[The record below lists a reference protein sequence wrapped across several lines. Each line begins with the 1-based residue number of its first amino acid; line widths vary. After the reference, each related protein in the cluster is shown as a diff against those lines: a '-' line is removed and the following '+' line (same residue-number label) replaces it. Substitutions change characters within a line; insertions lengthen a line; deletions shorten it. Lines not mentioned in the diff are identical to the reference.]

1 MRRADDCLVLTYHSI
16 SNEDGPTS
24 IPPAV
29 FAMQMEVLAA
39 SGYRSLRIEDFIAW
53 HEGRLNAE
61 RSVLITFDDGFADFA
76 KVAAP
81 VMSQH
86 GLRAVVFVPTAKIGG
101 DESWAGIV
109 GPSRKLMNWDD
120 VRSLAA
126 QGFEFGGHSRT
137 HANLVKLDEPTRETE
152 IAQCKAELTSQLHTP
167 VTSFAAPYGAVD
179 KATIAAI
186 GRHYDVAFGT
196 RLAVAQRG
204 DDMHDIP
211 RIDMHY
217 FRNRR
222 HWQGLLD
229 GKNSYL
235 IARQALRTVRARF
248 MQGPDA

>member
-16 SNEDGPTS
+16 SEAGGPTS

-39 SGYRSLRIEDFIAW
+39 CGYRSLRIDDFIAW
-53 HEGRLNAE
+53 HDGQSVGE

-76 KVAAP
+76 RVAAP
-81 VMSQH
+81 ILTQH

-101 DESWAGIV
+101 DENWAGV
-109 GPSRKLMNWDD
+109 NGPGRKLMNWDD

-137 HANLVKLDEPTRETE
+137 HANLAKLHEPTRETE
-152 IAQCKAELTSQLHTP
+152 IAQCKTELAAQINTP

-179 KATIAAI
+179 KPTITAI
-186 GRHYDVAFGT
+186 ARHYDVAFGT
-196 RLAVAQRG
+196 RLAVARRG
-204 DDMHDIP
+204 DDIHDIP

-222 HWQGLLD
+222 HWQGLVD
-229 GKNSYL
+229 GKKGYL
-235 IARQALRTVRARF
+235 LARQALRAVRARL
-248 MQGPDA
+248 MHGPDA